1 MVVVGI
7 IRVLLLLLPFFTAA
21 WCSSIRVSGID
32 NEVVI
37 LSGNQT
43 VPNRLAVRRVNG
55 IRNRVTIAV
64 AERATVKP
72 GVKCDNVNISSIN
85 GIGNRVSITAVPD
98 GQSGRCSNINISSIN
113 GKDNHVSIIASPD
126 RQSGGYSNINIS
138 SINGIDNIIIIVS
151 GASVTL
157 EDIAATLS
165 RYNSFRFPAETC
177 SQISPAIS
185 GYYWIGRRSPKRTFC
200 AFDPPQCGGEGV
212 WRRVAKIDTNIQ
224 NAVCPGNFTLVQSG
238 SQLHCSSTTA
248 NDCVLAQ
255 FPGQNSRLR
264 FKEICGVAH
273 THGVC
278 SNGCSGDD
286 QLGGKLEFLYS
297 TRYPPKQ
304 ETLWTYAFA
313 TYDTSNCS
321 CSSSGHYCTPKCWYP
336 NYPWF
341 RRVLQESVSG
351 TLGLQLCLDQDNK
364 TMAVDF
370 AEIYI
375 RED

>member
-1 MVVVGI
+1 MAVVGST
-7 IRVLLLLLPFFTAA
+7 RVLLLFLPFFTAA
-21 WCSSIRVSGID
+21 WCNSIRVSGIG
-32 NEVVI
+32 NKVTI
-37 LSGNQT
+37 LSEEQT
-43 VPNRLAVRRVNG
+43 VPNQLGGRSVSG
-55 IRNRVTIAV
+55 INNRVTIAI
-64 AERATVKP
+64 ADRATIKP
-72 GVKCDNVNISSIN
+72 GVEGSNVNISSVS
-85 GIGNRVSITAVPD
+85 GIDNHISIIASPD
-98 GQSGRCSNINISSIN
+98 GQSGECSNINISSI
-113 GKDNHVSIIASPD
+113 S
-126 RQSGGYSNINIS
+126 
-138 SINGIDNIIIIVS
+138 GIDNMIIIVS

-200 AFDPPQCGGEGV
+200 TFDPPQCGGEGV

-238 SQLHCSSTTA
+238 SQLLCSSTTA

-255 FPGQNSRLR
+255 FPGQNSGLH
-264 FKEICGVAH
+264 FKEVCGVAH

-313 TYDTSNCS
+313 THDTSNCS

-336 NYPWF
+336 NYLWF
-341 RRVLQESVSG
+341 RRVLQKSVSG